1 MRANFLHATSL
12 VAAMVAGVFVL
23 AEAHAEGDSVP
34 HGEGSGNTADDL
46 PIPARPFSGFDFD
59 RLWAAPGEAGEG
71 KADENLGLEGRNP
84 AGPPG
89 SSRRPAPA
97 PEAAPKSG
105 IAESPQLKQALA
117 PKPAPEAMRKQLLD
131 GLFDRLRKA
140 GDQGDAQRI
149 AASIERVWLN
159 SYSDTANLLMQRA
172 MVSMQAGD
180 YPLALSLFD
189 KLVAFEPDWAEAW
202 NQRATTRFLTGDTD
216 GAMADIGEVVKLEPR
231 HFGALAG
238 MGMIMQGEGLEKSAL
253 KIFKKALGIYPLEP
267 NIQKLVEKL
276 TLEIEGQDI

>member
-1 MRANFLHATSL
+1 MRANVLYATSL
-12 VAAMVAGVFVL
+12 AAAMVAGIYVL
-23 AEAHAEGDSVP
+23 AEAHAEGNNIP
-34 HGEGSGNTADDL
+34 HGEASGNTADAL

-59 RLWAAPGEAGEG
+59 RLWAAPGAG
-71 KADENLGLEGRNP
+71 KADENLGPEGRNP
-84 AGPPG
+84 TGPAG
-89 SSRRPAPA
+89 SSGRPAPA

-105 IAESPQLKQALA
+105 IESPQLKQALA

-149 AASIERVWLN
+149 AASIEQVWLN
-159 SYSDTANLLMQRA
+159 SYSDTANLLMRRA

-180 YPLALSLFD
+180 YPLALSLLD

-202 NQRATTRFLTGDTD
+202 NQRATMRFLTGDTD
-216 GAMADIGEVVKLEPR
+216 GAMADISEVVKLEPR

-238 MGMIMQGEGLEKSAL
+238 MGMIMQGEGLENSAL